1 MFSNSST
8 IPTWFWLRKKSLGK
22 NSIFF
27 AFDNLALTSGT
38 SSAERFDADPDQSY
52 EDWKEMTAMTH
63 ERYGLAAVEMN
74 GKIYAIGEVFSS
86 KK

>member
-1 MFSNSST
+1 MFVGYVYA
-8 IPTWFWLRKKSLGK
+8 IG
-22 NSIFF
+22 
-27 AFDNLALTSGT
+27 GYEM
-38 SSAERFDADPDQSY
+38 SSAERFDADPDQGY